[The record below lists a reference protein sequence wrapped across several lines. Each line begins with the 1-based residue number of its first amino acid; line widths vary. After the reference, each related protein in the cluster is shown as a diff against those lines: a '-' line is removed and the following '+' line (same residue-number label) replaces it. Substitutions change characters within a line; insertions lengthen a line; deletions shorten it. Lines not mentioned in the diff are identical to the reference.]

1 MVCLCG
7 RTIFKN
13 LLSLCDSGS
22 ANVSYRSWQQFPAN
36 ELNEEISAYN
46 TFGSML
52 ISLAQPQAAAAVA
65 LLRSRFVGFLDEV
78 ELNDDVE
85 RDLAD
90 FLTSEGVLLKPN
102 SVRSCYCMAS
112 PLLDAFI
119 RNTLIPR
126 QFPHSP
132 SSVPPL
138 EDGGK
143 GLDVLAILIQSLK
156 FFDKALIRLA
166 ASRSYKTSQV
176 KMSSVPDGR
185 VPRESVYDTELMR
198 ILSNWLRNRYDW
210 TVIGQWHLRTHVE
223 KHKYSDIV
231 IKKTDE
237 PTIVLE
243 LLATGDASFV
253 RSHIQKTPEYMALLS
268 GNEAWVVHFTCEH
281 DYRPIW
287 QTDEELLGGINVV
300 HFAHDLDFT
309 NVVMSTHWKD
319 RAGNI
324 RHEDRRLL
332 TV

>member
-1 MVCLCG
+1 MDVPFS
-7 RTIFKN
+7 RTWRS
-13 LLSLCDSGS
+13 LVDRDLADLSYQ
-22 ANVSYRSWQQFPAN
+22 NWQQFPAK
-36 ELNEEISAYN
+36 ELYDEILAYN

-52 ISLAQPQAAAAVA
+52 LLLGRPEATAAVD
-65 LLRSRFVGFLDEV
+65 LLQSCFVGFIGEV
-78 ELNDDVE
+78 ELTSFE
-85 RDLAD
+85 EWDLAD
-90 FLTSEGVLLKPN
+90 FLTSKGALLKSD
-102 SVRSCYCMAS
+102 SVQPYYCMAS

-143 GLDVLAILIQSLK
+143 GLDVLAILIESLK